1 MSNSICCGETAI
13 LTHQNHFFN
22 VLSFRL
28 YCGSRNELPMLSFQ
42 QRLFQCVHAVIGALC
57 RLRYWHKHGTP
68 GRLRGGQAQIADGK
82 MRGVWNTKR
91 CPPHLQY
98 TEEYYPHAHMC
109 AEPAP
114 YISCRCTRRLAIMAV
129 AGPRSQHPINA
140 SCAND
145 GAGRRD
151 AYLRYKVNHSEGAKT
166 SPVVAHD
173 HSFSHKSASHSRNG
187 HAYAFRCVGVKSV

>member
-1 MSNSICCGETAI
+1 MLHREGVVKHLFFLASIVLHPRAARNQCTRTRVSKSICCGETAI

-22 VLSFRL
+22 MLSFRL
-28 YCGSRNELPMLSFQ
+28 YCGSRNELPMLSLQ

-68 GRLRGGQAQIADGK
+68 GRLRGTNLELLMA
-82 MRGVWNTKR
+82 R
-91 CPPHLQY
+91 CVQSGTPSAAHHLQY
-98 TEEYYPHAHMC
+98 TEEFYPHAHMC

-114 YISCRCTRRLAIMAV
+114 YISCRCTRRLAIGAV

-140 SCAND
+140 SGVYN

-151 AYLRYKVNHSEGAKT
+151 A
-166 SPVVAHD
+166 
-173 HSFSHKSASHSRNG
+173 
-187 HAYAFRCVGVKSV
+187 